1 MGTPGRDF
9 TDENSSDTLIPIVL
23 NNNYMKSKKVYGVQ
37 AAAVNTKLANE
48 SLSIATQECGEGWN
62 QSGIACLITEG
73 TESADTSAISKA
85 NVKSKIIAAR
95 KEIVTAKGKA
105 DVVICSPEFFAIIL
119 EAAGSE
125 YTPELNNY
133 MNATGQVGT
142 WLGFK
147 FIEASGLAEGVTA
160 PSYYDYSGTKKTVEI
175 ADLGKVD
182 FIMYNHEAFS
192 IVTNFESARIVDSEN
207 FSGTKAQIE
216 INSGFRVT
224 SEKQVLVRKHTA

>member
-1 MGTPGRDF
+1 MLFR
-9 TDENSSDTLIPIVL
+9 S
-23 NNNYMKSKKVYGVQ
+23 
-37 AAAVNTKLANE
+37 
-48 SLSIATQECGEGWN
+48 
-62 QSGIACLITEG
+62 
-73 TESADTSAISKA
+73 
-85 NVKSKIIAAR
+85 
-95 KEIVTAKGKA
+95 
-105 DVVICSPEFFAIIL
+105 
-119 EAAGSE
+119 
-125 YTPELNNY
+125 
-133 MNATGQVGT
+133 
-142 WLGFK
+142 
-147 FIEASGLAEGVTA
+147 LAEGVTA